1 MSKKLIAV
9 ASAAAL
15 ALSALVGVAPA
26 ASAGVGPFAVVA
38 DGDSAAA
45 SVAGTLSTTP
55 SKINVPSAN
64 VLRYNS
70 AEVHTT
76 GTLIRYDITTPG
88 ATDITTVTSTGSVKL
103 ITATQLAAATAPV
116 VADGTTSAS
125 VTSVGGDGHIYA
137 LTTSTGTGTV
147 VFSSGG
153 SSATRHLAGQSNF
166 AYKLELTAPSIAAL
180 GGEFTISGKIKDAF
194 GNDLTAPLETA
205 SAGDFT
211 MTGIVGATHVAA
223 DFSYTAATKVYEFVF
238 TAPTTATGTAI
249 QIKLAPEHTS
259 TKVTAFGTPVSAQ
272 FFTVSAVDLSA
283 QVTALTAQVAALTA
297 DYNALAAKWNA
308 RVASKKAPKKAVATK

>member
-15 ALSALVGVAPA
+15 ALSALVGIAPA
-26 ASAGVGPFAVVA
+26 TATVGPFSVTA

-45 SVAGTLSTTP
+45 VAGTVSTTP

-64 VLRYNS
+64 VLRYNT

-76 GTLIRYDITTPG
+76 GTLIRYDIITPG
-88 ATDITTVTSTGSVKL
+88 ETDITTVTSTGSVKL
-103 ITATQLAAATAPV
+103 ITSTQLAAATAPV

-153 SSATRHLAGQSNF
+153 SSTTRYLAGESNF

-194 GNDLTAPLETA
+194 GNDLTDPLDTA
-205 SAGDFT
+205 SAGDFDL
-211 MTGIVGATHVAA
+211 TGIVGATSVDA
-223 DFSYTAATKVYEFVF
+223 DFTYTAATKVYEFVF

-297 DYNALAAKWNA
+297 DYNKLATRWNNRLAL
-308 RVASKKAPKKAVATK
+308 KKAPKKAVTLK

>member
-1 MSKKLIAV
+1 M
-9 ASAAAL
+9 
-15 ALSALVGVAPA
+15 
-26 ASAGVGPFAVVA
+26 
-38 DGDSAAA
+38 
-45 SVAGTLSTTP
+45 
-55 SKINVPSAN
+55 VPSAN
-64 VLRYNS
+64 VLRYNPT
-70 AEVHTT
+70 EVHTT
-76 GTLIRYDITTPG
+76 GTLIRYSIVTPG
-88 ATDITTVTSTGSVKL
+88 ATDVTTVTSTGSVKL
-103 ITATQLAAATAPV
+103 ITATQLAASTAPV

-125 VTSVGGDGHIYA
+125 VTSVDGEVLIYA

-153 SSATRHLAGQSNF
+153 SSTTRYLAGQSNF

-205 SAGDFT
+205 SAGDFD
-211 MTGIVGATHVAA
+211 MTGIVGATHDAA
-223 DFSYTAATKVYEFVF
+223 DFTYTALTKVYEWTF
-238 TAPTTATGTAI
+238 TAPTVATGVAV
-249 QIKLAPEHTS
+249 QIKLATEHTS

-297 DYNALAAKWNA
+297 DYNALAAKWNK
-308 RVASKKAPKKAVATK
+308 RVASKTAPKKAVATK